1 MGLNPKN
8 PIRTVKKTTIDPFSE
23 AAIQAAA
30 NNTAIGQTT
39 RGTSFQD
46 EGDIATQ
53 SVETDQLQKVGGEG
67 AQSIEASYL
76 SSASDITS
84 QRQSNQTAIAQFEA
98 KQAAIKAAKIETIEK
113 NEITKGM
120 KEVIQ
125 TQQGLNEE
133 QANEKILKFA
143 NAQEEIDNLENKTLW
158 ERTKNFFGSFMPL
171 VPGAG
176 PNPGLIKMATENLF
190 TNGMTAKEEKK
201 YNDLQ
206 TYKRK
211 EIEPVLA
218 PVSERINKQREAAL
232 LKADEYR
239 QKKLNDDAQLEYKQ
253 DGTVGPKAS
262 VKGALGYQENTT
274 ENNYTPYGEEN
285 YWRVVA
291 SKYEDMQEK
300 ISDYRTG
307 NTDFF
312 AGLST
317 TSKDVFSL
325 GVKPL
330 WNDMRAKDVVDK
342 QERIYAAKKK
352 GQIPTESMSD
362 AENAVLEAY
371 GLENQVQQLKLHEN
385 NLGYNIGEGVGG
397 SVGFMAQM
405 VLTRGAGTLVKQGVT
420 SFLKQG
426 IKQEVKLGLRGLI
439 KENLKKGTLKSF
451 AQTGT
456 ELGIRSTAATA
467 SILAQAPL
475 SPFFYKAYAS
485 DQVGQVEIIKDKN
498 GQEKI
503 LVGQELY
510 DEKSEHYKE
519 QIGALDQLIER
530 EKDPAKKEDYES
542 KRVGLQAEWDSMIP
556 KSEAS
561 SLMHATG
568 EYFKEAF
575 SEAYA
580 GRGLGAVV
588 KQGGKGLRYVAS
600 KSPFLTKIA
609 DNIGVA
615 GEIVGKLNSPFRK
628 INNAV
633 NNLTLGRV
641 SASQIGQ
648 KAEGGLIQSIPEET
662 FEEIF
667 VQAVPSLGRTSAE
680 NKVQR
685 EELGKLS
692 FYRDVMAQT
701 AIMGLGFGFVGKVAT
716 ARAYRRDNK
725 NYKKLL
731 ESLSLTDDEQKAL
744 GYTTGNKLAS
754 PKDYRRLS
762 AKFREAGNNVV
773 ADQLEQRMFINMAQQ
788 AARLGKMDSYKE
800 SVANLQTRQDIP
812 NTFIMNAMAVANQVD
827 AINEAYQNHSEKENF
842 NEILD
847 ATVYQGLHEDNL
859 KKLEASTPQLQE
871 QAREA
876 IEDYKART
884 GKSFDYSI
892 ETLMTKEFQTEEE
905 QKQYKQVI
913 EDLLNEETGS
923 LAVQNLIG
931 NIEMKRAARVAIS
944 ESKQKLDESL
954 SPKRQERLDA
964 KRVLREEY
972 ELLEKD
978 LENGE
983 IVLPGVDLEFNYNNE
998 LQKGSLASVN
1008 VAEAIIKQIEDTYGD
1023 MVSKED
1029 LQELKI
1035 QKIEKAKALR
1045 ENAMSELLV
1054 AQAQKIQDSQ
1064 EVILDD
1070 STQPADPFDSSYNT
1084 ADDFAVIE
1092 DDTENPVNA
1101 ANEDPTLDAVFGMA
1115 QQGFQADPQFDS
1127 QVTAPVVPVVT
1138 KTADEQ
1144 RQEIEAEKQEELNGY
1159 SVQTRMI
1166 DAAFQANAGE
1176 FLSKSTA
1183 SKIEYIYPKEI
1194 THDGVVY
1201 KLGPLINDHFTVTN
1215 TQTGF
1220 ETKHTYAAIYNITN
1234 PKSTQYRDR
1243 QAELDKELAKVEA
1256 KYQEKLNQVVVPINN
1271 STPSVNDAGAIQID
1285 QDGFV
1290 FDGDPMIG
1298 KIYPPEFIAEMQ
1310 DLMEASTQLYE
1321 ESTGNRITFKEI
1333 FEHYK
1338 SKGIEETMKKNF
1350 GAMMSAWINL
1360 NAKHGDKMYPM
1371 ENFLETFNSIYTPKG
1386 IFDAFD
1392 IDPQPRQVPVNT
1404 GPVMPTTH
1412 PDVEV
1417 REENEK
1423 IAQTGL
1429 VSTVLIGQD
1438 ESNREVTAQV
1448 PEITIDGQRTS
1459 NVQPK
1464 IGYSSLEY
1472 TEQNVDGTYSK
1483 VSIPILN
1490 PIKSNGVDISPL
1502 LDPNGLQT
1510 GDTLSIE
1517 VAPETEWSSITVS
1530 NGRDA
1535 KGIKQLTTF
1544 DKWVAEREKAN
1555 PNFRN
1560 TVEFQ
1565 NKLPIYYTSQGKR
1578 VGSVNDTDWYDGY
1591 NVQDPTE
1598 TNINPQRPSGEW
1610 AEVIATGKQN
1620 TQALRNNILNGGL
1633 KQVTIKRSP
1642 SSVYQTVNDGQ
1653 LVTIAENNPTSILAV
1668 QVGEDITI
1676 GNREPFTDGII
1687 LNAEVF
1693 KERVVD
1699 KGKNKLRYEGN
1710 TWEIRREGKKEMPN
1724 GEWVNTYKAYHVSRR
1739 VTDEQLETVK
1749 WALGA
1754 NAVLSN
1760 SYLSG
1765 TTPWTSLTKTQAEDM
1780 KEQILNSTG
1789 LDISLPNELLMFV
1802 ESYLQLKNKPVR
1814 GATKENGKPYTTYMY
1829 YQDQFLKNNLGID
1842 SEGVE
1847 FVQHTKQELLKK
1859 RNYNTAVHIIDGQVQ
1874 PLNMSYSD
1882 YLKNTLKTDIL
1893 SFNIGTEDKPVYVTS
1908 IQPIINI
1915 NYTAVEIGTPVTEA
1929 QTVIDNTIA
1938 NAQEQVQSVDYED
1951 QYKFAATLGLDID
1964 SYVEFEDGE
1973 AMISNNLDPI
1983 QSLVTSIA
1991 GLTTP
1996 QEHDVRQYVTQAI
2009 AEYKQYVD
2017 EEGRVLRRGKRQI
2030 QAEAKGKVLERL
2042 AKAKEALEINLAII
2056 KSNGADT
2063 AEKRAFEKAYTDAL
2077 TNINSIESDFNILF
2091 DRALEDF
2098 EKSSK
2103 TEIEEDEVEDA
2114 LNEKNYNKDSVEENS
2129 KLSVGT
2135 VLKNFLH
2142 GVVKRDNKS
2151 VPQTGYL
2158 GLDKYYTF
2166 NEIFNELTK
2175 LLSLGSDLPSS
2186 YEALTT
2192 KLKMAAEE
2200 GVPFAQDVLLKLE
2213 GADNQIKN
2221 QFLYTF
2227 VKHSMSSYFT
2237 MYQEVGNVTEMKSF
2251 ETNANEATRVIE
2263 NKWKNNNRTSDL
2275 YNRNL
2280 TINTKTAQDLLD
2292 TYNSWISEGNSTAE
2306 DHKKWLS
2313 KLGVSFTD
2321 AAWDKIVAEGIKD
2334 KGYTYDNLLYDDSKG
2349 IFLPIVKFLN
2359 AAIATPQNYS
2369 YSEDKSIFKDLSA
2382 MFKSVAKIEATYNTN
2397 LISLT
2402 YRDGDKNIF
2411 TQTPETFMSDKVN
2424 DLLTSLVQEDNT
2436 LIDDLRSL
2444 SFSESS
2450 IILEFLQEVNSFKDI
2465 FKMSHA
2471 AIVTLKE
2478 KGEESSDKSSIT
2490 DLGEIDYDLN
2500 VNGQF
2505 GDRKIK
2511 QLATTEKINGIAVR
2525 VMRMLCPTMSD
2536 KSKAYYL
2543 ETIGLDL
2550 LQGNELMA
2558 TGKEDVAMSDR
2569 LKETLVD
2576 KLIMPEVNRILNF
2589 YAKVKQTNIKDYDK
2603 GATVFHLIPA
2613 LNTLKNKDGVSLLV
2627 EMATLPNLT
2636 SEIIKQNYG
2645 ELFKDIV
2652 TSVVDSEAMKKKEL
2666 WKEHFVEGVGSK
2678 MFGANYFTE
2687 VKKSPVTDYNK
2698 GIYDVVINGLLH
2710 NSEMFKVFAG
2720 DMALYSQAKLF
2731 SIETDSSKSNTS
2743 EDKIPE
2749 YKDIEDFTTED
2760 WVNINKATGVNLGKR
2775 LAALAA
2781 PGNKIAGSADP
2792 TFKNYNQIL
2801 LQDSVD
2807 IAPNAGYLITLEY
2820 GKQALTP
2827 AVKTM
2832 LSNYS
2837 TYADTVHQYQVGNTV
2852 DVAKVSEAQVAM
2864 KDIRSKLQKMFPAVD
2879 SYFDIESTDA
2889 QEYTTVGEHINV
2901 LNRQG
2906 RLTDKKMKAIQEK
2919 LDAGKDLTREEL
2931 KVIMQPIKPVH
2942 TGSYVN
2948 KDMDVNRYVYVKSSS
2963 YPLLPQF
2970 TKGTKLNGLRLKMEE
2985 LEKSTGRFTRASFQ
2999 TANKVGSVNTKLAIN
3014 PFDMYSLATIKE
3026 SNTDAVLVLD
3036 RNNFRIQQDVPIK
3049 SEKTKADKISM
3060 GTQFFKLLFGDGVTD
3075 LDGFNIDG
3083 KNFTGRELHQY
3094 YMDAFSDIAKQK
3106 RTELF
3111 QELGLTPNG
3120 EIEDKK
3126 EFIYSL
3132 QKLLVKEAKSRGYSL
3147 KSIAGLSIDELAM
3160 ANGYFYEFKTP
3171 LWLSSD
3177 KNRYESLLNSI
3188 VTNRLMQFKIP
3199 GNAYVAGS
3207 ESGIQ
3212 FKEGIDSI
3220 KDLDERTQSR
3230 VIYLNNFNG
3239 KELGGTEVIEEDGS
3253 TTFKKAQV
3261 FVRSYFKNPATGELI
3276 DLFEGFNSE
3285 TGDVSKAKYL
3295 IRRENGTLGLKEDM
3309 IDPNLMNM
3317 FSFRTPTSSHVSGS
3331 SVEIAGILPPE
3342 MGELMIVPKN
3352 FTKQKGLDFDVDK
3365 ENTYQL
3371 NHYIDSEGN
3380 IKEVDEAYKTR
3391 MEDSVKELKFY
3402 KGQDYQSI
3410 QEVEDALLEL
3420 ESRMAVATS
3429 IPYRNELQ
3437 SEIEGLWASLKDSKT
3452 SIKDINHA
3460 MKGIQRELN
3469 TKIASQLSENK
3480 FIKAHLAVFNNPD
3493 NQVQRKVNKV
3503 LSMSFA
3509 QDQAT
3514 MFEKAVEEGNK
3525 AKEMAKYV
3533 DLGMTPIQAEKEYY
3547 NNQSYNTVLSYS
3559 YQKMKMDL
3567 GAIGKTAIG
3576 VYANYTTM
3584 NGLIQQQTENISLN
3598 ESITIG
3604 GVTSNGKLGVLQS
3617 LKPSNISQS
3626 VWDKMKL
3633 SRTTAEIFAE
3643 KENTATDNEKEQILA
3658 RVGVN
3663 DQTINVDALLTLLG
3677 FDIDLVKVPGVKELQ
3692 KMSLSYLLL
3701 SQPSIKEYNKK
3712 VKDSQG
3718 LLGTFLDR
3726 SKLKKETVERL
3737 SDGVITFGRNPNKA
3751 AFAPGNTQT
3760 FRYAKTGEVYKAGAL
3775 LKGQALYD
3783 GIAKGGNGMV
3793 QADALITYFKLDT
3806 QAREVSKIQKVLNT
3820 NDLGKSMVE
3829 SRVAYEALADIPSTS
3844 IQNATSLLGKFETNP
3859 SIITED
3865 MYKIGAYYVTPTTPQ
3880 GHVAIHGLH
3889 VGNTLFK
3896 SFFPYDDAGIKAVVN
3911 QIFTAQGMDI
3921 DNITDSVYVKEFHKI
3936 MEEIIKYI
3944 NSNPANNTYAGETR
3958 AKRLET
3964 FVDSDT
3970 NTSLST
3976 YLRDLGASTTN
3987 KTGVNNVLKNALYT
4001 RFSYTTG
4008 VEGELSLIK
4017 YNNSATD
4024 NLDEE
4029 ILYNAIPELI
4039 LANYPLPPRN
4049 GKPYSTKQLAEDLV
4063 AYSFLEGGVQEAT
4076 QFSKFIPVQ
4085 LMEVMGQMEMNN
4097 GKEMFVPI
4105 NKKLQKFN
4113 NRNETYGFFN
4123 NILGL
4128 QENDIASFTR
4138 QYFQNNS
4145 KKAKRAWSKN
4155 VKFTDDGFL
4164 LYETNQ
4170 GKSPKFITNTTTEEA
4185 KKVTK
4190 LYENIGGNVYREIDI
4205 VGQSGIKEYYYKQ
4218 NQVTS
4223 LFNEENT
4230 VETVP
4235 TVLAKTTIMEALTI
4249 DPLTTP
4255 EVLLEQIQSMNFSE
4269 DKKYLAETAKW
4280 LIPLLKSGLVTIRLS
4295 DTLPPGIAGHTS
4307 RPNSKGQIVISLST
4321 TDMENL
4327 SKDKGAELIIH
4338 EVLHSVAVS
4347 HLTEYFD
4354 NTGKALKSETFIP
4367 PHVQALFDAYSVARE
4382 SYADE
4387 VQELEDKIAHNA
4399 VKGNPQLP
4407 YTERELNVIYGLT
4420 NVFEFVSVAMTS
4432 EDFQKEFKD
4441 VPFNSSKSVFSKIQ
4455 DFILG
4460 MLDTVFPNLKQDS
4473 VARQSILASMNFI
4486 QEERTKVKAKTEVQP
4501 TMPSASV
4508 GMVYG
4513 RSIEVPLNER
4523 VSQKYPAT
4531 IMGPQN
4537 NYNDGKM
4544 DTETLLKL
4552 TVGDDFSTSFSLED
4566 YYDKKIEDYDK
4577 VKLEKEFGKEL
4588 TDFFLTI
4595 SSEDLNENIT
4605 LYDLSII
4612 QKAGTKGLIIL
4623 DAYDTAIALQEVPAG
4638 TTIQQFAK
4646 NLLGEN
4652 VEYIDKNQTKL
4663 FSNETLVENLRQ
4675 EEQQELRQ
4683 EFPKAVETNGK
4694 IEKSSLSTKKDKAKF
4709 DEIYNRYDKLITPLL
4724 QQIEEG
4730 ENMISNNLLTFDTS
4744 IQELGVTQEEW
4755 NDLSIE
4761 EKDRIKKCS

>member
-8 PIRTVKKTTIDPFSE
+8 PTRTGKKTTIDPFSE

-30 NNTAIGQTT
+30 DRTAIGQSTK
-39 RGTSFQD
+39 GTSLEF

-53 SVETDQLQKVGGEG
+53 SIETDQLQKVGGEG

-76 SSASDITS
+76 SSAYDITS
-84 QRQSNQTAIAQFEA
+84 KRQSDQTAIAKFEA
-98 KQAAIKAAKIETIEK
+98 KQAAIKAAKLEAIEK

-125 TQQGLNEE
+125 TKQGLNEE
-133 QANEKILKFA
+133 QANEKVLKFA
-143 NAQEEIDNLENKTLW
+143 NAQEELDKLESKTLW
-158 ERTKNFFGSFMPL
+158 ERTKNFFGSFVPI
-171 VPGAG
+171 VPGVG
-176 PNPGLIKMATENLF
+176 INPMLVKMGAENLF
-190 TNGMTAKEEKK
+190 TNGMTAKEEKR
-201 YNDLQ
+201 YNELQ
-206 TYKRK
+206 AYKKK

-218 PVSERINKQREAAL
+218 PVSDRINKQREAAL
-232 LKADEYR
+232 LKADELR
-239 QKKLNDDAQLEYKQ
+239 KKKLEEDAQPMLGL
-253 DGTVGPKAS
+253 DGRVGPRAGRKN
-262 VKGALGYQENTT
+262 ALGYIENTT
-274 ENNYTPYGEEN
+274 EDNYTPYAEEN

-317 TSKDVFSL
+317 TSKDVFSFGL
-325 GVKPL
+325 KPL
-330 WNDMRAKDVVDK
+330 WNDMRAKEIVDK
-342 QERIYAAKKK
+342 KERIYAAQKK
-352 GQIPTESMSD
+352 GQVPTESLSD

-371 GLENQVQQLKLHEN
+371 GLEAQVQQLKLHEN
-385 NLGYNIGEGVGG
+385 NFGYNLGEGVGG

-405 VLTRGAGTLVKQGVT
+405 LLTRGAGSVAKQGVS
-420 SFLKQG
+420 SFIRQG
-426 IKQEVKLGLRGLI
+426 IKQDIKLGLRSAI
-439 KENLKKGTLKSF
+439 KESIKKGTLKSF

-456 ELGIRSTAATA
+456 EIGIRGTAATA
-467 SILAQAPL
+467 GILAQAPL

-485 DQVGQVEIIKDKN
+485 DQVGQVEIVKDKN

-510 DEKSEHYKE
+510 DEKSEYYKE

-530 EKDPAKKEDYES
+530 EKDPAKKEEFES
-542 KRVGLQAEWDSMIP
+542 KKLGLQAEWDSMIP

-568 EYFKEAF
+568 EYFKESF

-580 GRGLGAVV
+580 GRGLGATM
-588 KQGGKGLRYVAS
+588 KQTGKGLRYVAS

-615 GEIVGKLNSPFRK
+615 GEVLSKVNSPFRK
-628 INNAV
+628 LNNAV

-648 KAEGGLIQSIPEET
+648 RVEGGLIQSIPEET

-680 NKVQR
+680 NQVQR
-685 EELGKLS
+685 EELGKMS

-701 AIMGLGFGFVGKVAT
+701 AIMGLGFGFVGKVAS
-716 ARAYRRDNK
+716 ARAYRRDNTD
-725 NYKKLL
+725 YKKLL
-731 ESLSLTDDEQKAL
+731 NSLSLTDDEQKAL
-744 GYTTGNKLAS
+744 GYTTGNRLAS

-762 AKFREAGNNVV
+762 AKFREAGNNAV
-773 ADQLEQRMFINMAQQ
+773 ADQLEQRMFINMAYQ

-800 SVANLQTRQDIP
+800 AVAKLQTRQDIP
-812 NTFIMNAMAVANQVD
+812 STFIMNAVAVTNQVE

-842 NEILD
+842 NEILE

-859 KKLEASTPQLQE
+859 KKLEAATPQLQE
-871 QAREA
+871 QARLA

-884 GKSFDYSI
+884 GKTFDYSI
-892 ETLMTKEFQTEEE
+892 DTLMTKEFQTEEE
-905 QKQYKQVI
+905 QEQYKQVLG
-913 EDLLNEETGS
+913 ELLNEETGS
-923 LAVQNLIG
+923 LAVQNLVG

-944 ESKQKLDESL
+944 ESKQKLDEAL

-978 LENGE
+978 LESGE

-998 LQKGSLASVN
+998 LQKGSLDSVN
-1008 VAEAIIKQIEDTYGD
+1008 VAEAIIKHIEDTYGD

-1029 LQELKI
+1029 LQELKT
-1035 QKIEKAKALR
+1035 QKIERAKSLR
-1045 ENAMSELLV
+1045 QNAMSELLV

-1064 EVILDD
+1064 EVVLDD
-1070 STQPADPFDSSYNT
+1070 SAQPADPFNSTYDVATDPDKY
-1084 ADDFAVIE
+1084 E

-1115 QQGFQADPQFDS
+1115 AQGFQADPPATD
-1127 QVTAPVVPVVT
+1127 
-1138 KTADEQ
+1138 
-1144 RQEIEAEKQEELNGY
+1144 
-1159 SVQTRMI
+1159 VQ
-1166 DAAFQANAGE
+1166 
-1176 FLSKSTA
+1176 
-1183 SKIEYIYPKEI
+1183 
-1194 THDGVVY
+1194 
-1201 KLGPLINDHFTVTN
+1201 
-1215 TQTGF
+1215 
-1220 ETKHTYAAIYNITN
+1220 
-1234 PKSTQYRDR
+1234 
-1243 QAELDKELAKVEA
+1243 
-1256 KYQEKLNQVVVPINN
+1256 
-1271 STPSVNDAGAIQID
+1271 TPSVNAAGAIQMD

-1290 FDGDPMIG
+1290 FDGEPMIG
-1298 KIYPPEFIAEMQ
+1298 KSYPPEFIEEMET
-1310 DLMEASTQLYE
+1310 LMETSTQLYE
-1321 ESTGNRITFKEI
+1321 ESTGNRITFREI
-1333 FEHYK
+1333 FEYYK
-1338 SKGIEETMKKNF
+1338 SKGTQEAMKKNF
-1350 GAMMSAWINL
+1350 GAMSSAWINL
-1360 NAKHGDKMYPM
+1360 NAKYGDKMYPM

-1386 IFDAFD
+1386 IFDVFD
-1392 IDPQPRQVPVNT
+1392 IDPQPKQVPVNN

-1423 IAQTGL
+1423 IAQKGL
-1429 VSTVLIGQD
+1429 VSTILVGQD
-1438 ESNREVTAQV
+1438 ESNREVTVQV
-1448 PEITIDGQRTS
+1448 PEITVDGQRTS

-1472 TEQNVDGTYSK
+1472 SEVNEDGVYRK

-1490 PIKSNGVDISPL
+1490 PLKSNGVDISPL
-1502 LDPNGLQT
+1502 LDPDGLQT
-1510 GDTLSIE
+1510 GDILSVE
-1517 VAPETEWSSITVS
+1517 VAPETEWSKITVS

-1535 KGIKQLTTF
+1535 QGIKQLTTF
-1544 DKWVAEREKAN
+1544 DKWVKERQDKD

-1560 TVEFQ
+1560 TAEFQ
-1565 NKLPIYYTSQGKR
+1565 NKLPIYYTYQGKR

-1591 NVQDPTE
+1591 NVEDPTG
-1598 TNINPQRPSGEW
+1598 TNINPHRPSGEW
-1610 AEVIATGKQN
+1610 AEVIAAGKQS
-1620 TQALRNNILNGGL
+1620 TQALRSNILNGGL

-1642 SSVYQTVNDGQ
+1642 SSVYQSVNEGK
-1653 LVTIAENNPTSILAV
+1653 LVTIADNNPTSILAV
-1668 QVGEDITI
+1668 QVGEEITV
-1676 GNREPFTDGII
+1676 GNREPFKDGII

-1693 KERVVD
+1693 KERTVD

-1710 TWEIRREGKKEMPN
+1710 TWEIRREGKKQMPN

-1739 VTDEQLETVK
+1739 VTEEQLETVK

-1765 TTPWTSLTKTQAEDM
+1765 STTWTSLTKTQAEDI

-1802 ESYLQLKNKPVR
+1802 ESYLQLKDKPQR

-1847 FVQHTKQELLKK
+1847 FVQHTKQELLGK
-1859 RNYNTAVHIIDGQVQ
+1859 RNYNTAVHIINGQVQ

-1882 YLKNTLKTDIL
+1882 YLKSTLKTDVL

-1908 IQPIINI
+1908 IQPIINVT
-1915 NYTAVEIGTPVTEA
+1915 YTAVEVETPVTEA
-1929 QTVIDNTIA
+1929 ETVIDNAIA
-1938 NAQEQVQSVDYED
+1938 TSEEQVQNVDYAE

-1964 SYVEFEDGE
+1964 SYIEFEDGE
-1973 AMISNNLDPI
+1973 AMISNNLTPI

-1996 QEHDVRQYVTQAI
+1996 QEHDVRQYLTQAI

-2017 EEGRVLRRGKRQI
+2017 EEGRVLKRGKKQI
-2030 QAEAKGKVLERL
+2030 QAEAKNKVLEKL
-2042 AKAKEALEINLAII
+2042 AKAKEALEKNLAII
-2056 KSNGADT
+2056 KSTGADT
-2063 AEKRAFEKAYTDAL
+2063 TEKRAFEKAYTDAL
-2077 TNINSIESDFNILF
+2077 TNINSIESQFNTVF

-2103 TEIEEDEVEDA
+2103 TEIEEEEVEDA

-2142 GVVKRDNKS
+2142 GVVKRDNKG

-2175 LLSLGSDLPSS
+2175 LLSIGSDLPSS
-2186 YEALTT
+2186 YEALTN
-2192 KLKMAAEE
+2192 KLKMASEE
-2200 GVPFAQDVLLKLE
+2200 GVPFAKDVLLKLE

-2237 MYQEVGNVTEMKSF
+2237 MYQEANNVTEMKSF
-2251 ETNANEATRVIE
+2251 EANANEATRVIE
-2263 NKWKNNNRTSDL
+2263 NKWKNNNRTSEL

-2280 TINTKTAQDLLD
+2280 SLNTAVAKDLID
-2292 TYNSWISEGNSTAE
+2292 TYNSWIANKNSTSE
-2306 DHKKWLS
+2306 DHKAWLS
-2313 KLGVSFTD
+2313 KLGINFTD
-2321 AAWDKIVAEGIKD
+2321 AAWEKIVAEGIKD
-2334 KGYTYDNLLYDDSKG
+2334 KGYSYDNLLYDDSKG

-2359 AAIATPQNYS
+2359 TAIATPQNHS

-2382 MFKSVAKIEATYNTN
+2382 MFKSLAKIEATYNTN

-2450 IILEFLQEVNSFKDI
+2450 IILEFLQEVKSFKDI

-2478 KGEESSDKSSIT
+2478 KGEESSDRSSIT

-2550 LQGNELMA
+2550 LQGNELIA
-2558 TGKEDVAMSDR
+2558 SGKEDVLMSDR

-2589 YAKVKQTNIKDYDK
+2589 YNKVKQTNIKDYDK
-2603 GATVFHLIPA
+2603 GATIFHLIPA
-2613 LNTLKNKDGVSLLV
+2613 LNTLKNKDEVSLLT

-2636 SEIIKQNYG
+2636 PEIIKQNYG
-2645 ELFKDIV
+2645 ELFKDVV
-2652 TSVVDSEAMKKKEL
+2652 TRVVDSEAIKKKEL

-2687 VKKSPVTDYNK
+2687 VKKSPVTDYHK
-2698 GIYDVVINGLLH
+2698 GIYDVVINGMLH

-2731 SIETDSSKSNTS
+2731 NIETESSKANTS
-2743 EDKIPE
+2743 EDKTPE

-2760 WVNINKATGVNLGKR
+2760 WVSINKAIGVNLGKR

-2792 TFKNYNQIL
+2792 TFRNYNQIL

-2807 IAPNAGYLITLEY
+2807 IAPNANYLITLEY
-2820 GKQALTP
+2820 GKDALTP

-2832 LSNYS
+2832 LSDYS
-2837 TYADTVHQYQVGNTV
+2837 SHAEVVHQYQIGNTM
-2852 DVAKVSEAQVAM
+2852 DIAKVSESQSAM
-2864 KDIRSKLQKMFPAVD
+2864 KEIRSNLQKMFPAID

-2889 QEYTTVGEHINV
+2889 QEYTTVGEHINI

-2919 LDAGKDLTREEL
+2919 LNAGKDLTREEL

-3060 GTQFFKLLFGDGVTD
+3060 GTQFFKLLFGDGITD

-3083 KNFTGRELHQY
+3083 QNFTGRELHQY
-3094 YMDAFSDIAKQK
+3094 YTDAFADLAKQK

-3111 QELGLTPNG
+3111 QELGLAPNG

-3188 VTNRLMQFKIP
+3188 ITNRLMQYKIP

-3220 KDLDERTQSR
+3220 KDLDERMQSR

-3295 IRRENGTLGLKEDM
+3295 IRRENGTLGLKEGM
-3309 IDPNLMNM
+3309 IDENLFNM

-3331 SVEIAGILPPE
+3331 SIEIAGILPPE

-3371 NHYIDSEGN
+3371 NHYIDAEGN
-3380 IKEVDEAYKTR
+3380 IKEIDEAYRTR
-3391 MEDSVKELKFY
+3391 VEDMVKELKFY

-3410 QEVEDALLEL
+3410 QEAEEALAEL
-3420 ESRMAVATS
+3420 EGKLAVATS
-3429 IPYRNELQ
+3429 VPYRNELQ
-3437 SEIEGLWASLKDSKT
+3437 SEIEGLWIALKDSKA
-3452 SIKDINHA
+3452 SIKDINHT

-3480 FIKAHLAVFNNPD
+3480 FIKSHLAVFNNPD
-3493 NQVQRKVNKV
+3493 AQVQRKINKV

-3525 AKEMAKYV
+3525 AKEIARYV

-3567 GAIGKTAIG
+3567 GSIGKTAIG

-3598 ESITIG
+3598 DSITIG

-3617 LKPSNISQS
+3617 LKPSHISQS

-3633 SRTTAEIFAE
+3633 GRTTAEIFAE
-3643 KENTATDNEKEQILA
+3643 KENTATDNEKEQILG

-3712 VKDSQG
+3712 IKDSQG
-3718 LLGTFLDR
+3718 VLGTFLDR
-3726 SKLKKETVERL
+3726 NKLKKQTIEKL
-3737 SDGVITFGRNPNKA
+3737 SDGAITFGRNPNKS
-3751 AFAPGNTQT
+3751 AFAPGNIQT
-3760 FRYAKTGEVYKAGAL
+3760 FRYATTGEVYKAGSL

-3783 GIAKGGNGMV
+3783 SIAKGGNGMV
-3793 QADALITYFKLDT
+3793 QAEALITYFKLDA
-3806 QAREVSKIQKVLNT
+3806 QAREVSKIQKILNT

-3829 SRVAYEALADIPSTS
+3829 SRVTYEALAELPSTTV
-3844 IQNATSLLGKFETNP
+3844 QNATSLLGKFEKNP
-3859 SIITED
+3859 SVITED

-3911 QIFTAQGMDI
+3911 QILTAQGI
-3921 DNITDSVYVKEFHKI
+3921 DVNTVSDSVYVKEFHKI

-3944 NSNPANNTYAGETR
+3944 NSNPANNTYVGETR

-3976 YLRDLGASTTN
+3976 YLRDLGAATTHR
-3987 KTGVNNVLKNALYT
+3987 TGVNSVLKNALYT

-4029 ILYNAIPELI
+4029 ILYNAIPELV

-4123 NILGL
+4123 GILGI
-4128 QENDIASFTR
+4128 QEHDIASFTR

-4145 KKAKRAWSKN
+4145 KKAKKAWGN
-4155 VKFTDDGFL
+4155 VGFTEDGFL
-4164 LYETNQ
+4164 LYETKQ
-4170 GKSPKFITNTTTEEA
+4170 GKSPKFVTNTTMEEG

-4190 LYENIGGNVYREIDI
+4190 LYENIGLNVYREIDI

-4218 NQVTS
+4218 DQVTS

-4230 VETVP
+4230 IETVP
-4235 TVLAKTTIMEALTI
+4235 TVLTKTSIMEAMTI
-4249 DPLTTP
+4249 EPLTTP
-4255 EVLLEQIQSMNFSE
+4255 EALLEQIQTMNFSD

-4280 LIPLLKSGLVTIRLS
+4280 LIPLLKSGLVTVRLS
-4295 DTLPPGIAGHTS
+4295 DTLPPGISGHTS

-4321 TDMENL
+4321 TEMENL

-4354 NTGKALKSETFIP
+4354 NTGTALKSETFIP
-4367 PHVQALFDAYSVARE
+4367 PHVQALFDAYTVARE
-4382 SYADE
+4382 NYADE
-4387 VQELEDKIAHNA
+4387 VGELEDKIAHNA

-4420 NVFEFVSVAMTS
+4420 NIFEFVSVAMTS

-4441 VPFNSSKSVFSKIQ
+4441 VPFSSNKTIFSKIQ
-4455 DFILG
+4455 DFILS
-4460 MLDTVFPNLKQDS
+4460 MLDTVFPELKQDS

-4513 RSIEVPLNER
+4513 KSIEIPLNER
-4523 VSQKYPAT
+4523 ISQKLPST
-4531 IMGPQN
+4531 IELDEDISVDTKTLIELSKLKESSMNGPFFNWNKYDDQSEEELTLEDVEKAFEKEYGPVAFEYAQN
-4537 NYNDGKM
+4537 RWGEDVSVAELEFLRDNSTTGEKIVEAWYNY
-4544 DTETLLKL
+4544 
-4552 TVGDDFSTSFSLED
+4552 STS
-4566 YYDKKIEDYDK
+4566 
-4577 VKLEKEFGKEL
+4577 V
-4588 TDFFLTI
+4588 
-4595 SSEDLNENIT
+4595 ENDDM
-4605 LYDLSII
+4605 LPYFADR
-4612 QKAGTKGLIIL
+4612 LIK
-4623 DAYDTAIALQEVPAG
+4623 EVP
-4638 TTIQQFAK
+4638 
-4646 NLLGEN
+4646 E
-4652 VEYIDKNQTKL
+4652 EYIDKNQTKL
-4663 FSNETLVENLRQ
+4663 FE
-4675 EEQQELRQ
+4675 
-4683 EFPKAVETNGK
+4683 
-4694 IEKSSLSTKKDKAKF
+4694 D
-4709 DEIYNRYDKLITPLL
+4709 
-4724 QQIEEG
+4724 EG
-4730 ENMISNNLLTFDTS
+4730 EAMISNNLLTFDTS
-4744 IQELGVTQEEW
+4744 IQELGITQEEW

-4761 EKDRIKKCS
+4761 EKDRILKCS

>member
-8 PIRTVKKTTIDPFSE
+8 PTRTVKKNTIDPFSE

-30 NNTAIGQTT
+30 DRTAIGQSTK
-39 RGTSFQD
+39 GTSLEF

-53 SVETDQLQKVGGEG
+53 SIETDQLQKVGGEG

-76 SSASDITS
+76 SSANAITS
-84 QRQSNQTAIAQFEA
+84 NRQSNQTAIANFEA
-98 KQAAIKAAKIETIEK
+98 KQAAIKAAKLEAIEK

-125 TQQGLNEE
+125 TKKGLNEQ
-133 QANEKILKFA
+133 QANEEVLKFA
-143 NAQEEIDNLENKTLW
+143 NAQEELDKLESKTLW
-158 ERTKNFFGSFMPL
+158 ERTKTFLGSFAPMA
-171 VPGAG
+171 PGIG

-201 YNDLQ
+201 YNELQ

-218 PVSERINKQREAAL
+218 PVSDRINKQREAAL
-232 LKADEYR
+232 LKANELR
-239 QKKLNDDAQLEYKQ
+239 AKKLEEDAQPMLGP
-253 DGTVGPKAS
+253 DGRVGPKAG
-262 VKGALGYQENTT
+262 VKGALGYIENTT
-274 ENNYTPYGEEN
+274 ESNYMPYAEEN

-312 AGLST
+312 AGIST
-317 TSKDVFSL
+317 TSKDVFSGGL
-325 GVKPL
+325 KPL
-330 WNDMRAKDVVDK
+330 WNDMRAKEIVDK
-342 QERIYAAKKK
+342 KERIYAAEKK
-352 GQIPTESMSD
+352 GQVPTESLSD

-385 NLGYNIGEGVGG
+385 NFGYNMGEGVGG

-405 VLTRGAGTLVKQGVT
+405 LLTRGAGSVAKQGVS
-420 SFLKQG
+420 SFIRQGVKQD
-426 IKQEVKLGLRGLI
+426 VKLGLRSLL
-439 KENLKKGTLKSF
+439 KENLKKGTLKSL

-456 ELGIRSTAATA
+456 EIGIRSTAASA
-467 SILAQAPL
+467 GILAQAPI

-485 DQVGQVEIIKDKN
+485 DQVGQVEIVKDKN
-498 GQEKI
+498 GVEKI

-530 EKDPAKKEDYES
+530 EKDPTKKEEFES
-542 KRVGLQAEWDSMIP
+542 KKVGLQAEWDSMIP

-600 KSPFLTKIA
+600 KSPFLTKVA

-615 GEIVGKLNSPFRK
+615 GEVLSKVNSPFRK

-701 AIMGLGFGFVGKVAT
+701 AIMGLGFGFVGKVAS
-716 ARAYRRDNK
+716 AKAYNRDNK

-744 GYTTGNKLAS
+744 GYTTGNILAS

-762 AKFREAGNNVV
+762 AKFREAGNDAV

-800 SVANLQTRQDIP
+800 SIANLQTRKDIP
-812 NTFIMNAMAVANQVD
+812 ASFIMNAVAVSNQVD
-827 AINEAYQNHSEKENF
+827 AINKTYQNHSEKENF
-842 NEILD
+842 NEILE

-859 KKLEASTPQLQE
+859 KKLETATPQLQE
-871 QAREA
+871 QARAA
-876 IEDYKART
+876 IEDYKTRT

-892 ETLMTKEFQTEEE
+892 ETLLTKEFQTEEE
-905 QKQYKQVI
+905 QAQYKEI
-913 EDLLNEETGS
+913 IGELLNEETGS
-923 LAVQNLIG
+923 LAVQNLVG

-978 LENGE
+978 LQNGE

-1008 VAEAIIKQIEDTYGD
+1008 VAEAIMKHIEDTYGD

-1035 QKIEKAKALR
+1035 QKIERAKALR
-1045 ENAMSELLV
+1045 QNAMSELLV

-1064 EVILDD
+1064 EITPVDT
-1070 STQPADPFDSSYNT
+1070 TQPADPFASSEVVVDPDKY
-1084 ADDFAVIE
+1084 E
-1092 DDTENPVNA
+1092 DDTENPVTA

-1115 QQGFQADPQFDS
+1115 QQGFQADPPE
-1127 QVTAPVVPVVT
+1127 VT
-1138 KTADEQ
+1138 
-1144 RQEIEAEKQEELNGY
+1144 
-1159 SVQTRMI
+1159 
-1166 DAAFQANAGE
+1166 
-1176 FLSKSTA
+1176 
-1183 SKIEYIYPKEI
+1183 
-1194 THDGVVY
+1194 
-1201 KLGPLINDHFTVTN
+1201 
-1215 TQTGF
+1215 TQ
-1220 ETKHTYAAIYNITN
+1220 
-1234 PKSTQYRDR
+1234 
-1243 QAELDKELAKVEA
+1243 
-1256 KYQEKLNQVVVPINN
+1256 
-1271 STPSVNDAGAIQID
+1271 TPSVNAAGAIQMD

-1290 FDGDPMIG
+1290 FDGDPMLG
-1298 KIYPPEFIAEMQ
+1298 KSYPPEFIAEMEA
-1310 DLMEASTQLYE
+1310 LMESSTQLYE

-1338 SKGIEETMKKNF
+1338 SKGIQETMKKNF
-1350 GAMMSAWINL
+1350 GAMSSAWINL

-1386 IFDAFD
+1386 VFDVFD

-1423 IAQTGL
+1423 VAQAGL
-1429 VSTVLIGQD
+1429 ISTTLIGQD
-1438 ESNREVTAQV
+1438 ESNREVTVQAA
-1448 PEITIDGQRTS
+1448 EITVDGQRTS

-1490 PIKSNGVDISPL
+1490 PSKSNGVDITPL
-1502 LDPNGLQT
+1502 LDPDGLQT
-1510 GDTLSIE
+1510 GDTLSME
-1517 VAPETEWSSITVS
+1517 VAAEKEWPSITVS

-1544 DKWVAEREKAN
+1544 DKWVKERQDKD

-1560 TVEFQ
+1560 TAEFQ
-1565 NKLPIYYTSQGKR
+1565 NKLPIYYVSKGRR

-1591 NVQDPTE
+1591 NVEDPTG
-1598 TNINPQRPSGEW
+1598 TNINPHRPGGEW
-1610 AEVIATGKQN
+1610 AAIIAAGKQS
-1620 TQALRNNILNGGL
+1620 TQALRSNILNGGL

-1642 SSVYQTVNDGQ
+1642 SSVYQTVNDGK
-1653 LVTIAENNPTSILAV
+1653 LVTIADNNPTSILAV
-1668 QVGEDITI
+1668 QVGESITV

-1693 KERVVD
+1693 KERTVE

-1710 TWEIRREGKKEMPN
+1710 TWEIRREGRKEMPN

-1739 VTDEQLETVK
+1739 VTEEQLETVK

-1765 TTPWTSLTKTQAEDM
+1765 STSWTSMTKGQAEDM

-1802 ESYLQLKNKPVR
+1802 ESYLQLKDKPVR

-1847 FVQHTKQELLKK
+1847 FVQHTKQELLNK

-1882 YLKNTLKTDIL
+1882 YLKSTLKTDVL
-1893 SFNIGTEDKPVYVTS
+1893 SFNIGTEEKPIYVTS
-1908 IQPIINI
+1908 IQPIINVS
-1915 NYTAVEIGTPVTEA
+1915 YTAVEVATPVTEA
-1929 QTVIDNTIA
+1929 QTIIDNAIES
-1938 NAQEQVQSVDYED
+1938 AQEQVQNVDYED

-1964 SYVEFEDGE
+1964 SYIEFEEGE
-1973 AMISNNLDPI
+1973 AMISNNLQPI

-2017 EEGRVLRRGKRQI
+2017 EEGRVLKRGKRQI
-2030 QAEAKGKVLERL
+2030 QLEAKGKVLEKL
-2042 AKAKEALEINLAII
+2042 AKAKEALEANLAII
-2056 KSNGADT
+2056 KSTGADT
-2063 AEKRAFEKAYTDAL
+2063 AERRAFEKAYTDAL
-2077 TNINSIESDFNILF
+2077 TNIKSIETEFNTVF

-2103 TEIEEDEVEDA
+2103 TEIEEEEVEDA
-2114 LNEKNYNKDSVEENS
+2114 LNEKNFNKDSVEENS

-2135 VLKNFLH
+2135 ILKNFLH
-2142 GVVKRDNKS
+2142 GVVKRDSKG

-2158 GLDKYYTF
+2158 SLDKYYTF

-2175 LLSLGSDLPSS
+2175 ILSIGSDLPSS
-2186 YEALTT
+2186 YEALTN
-2192 KLKMAAEE
+2192 KLRMAAEE
-2200 GVPFAQDVLLKLE
+2200 GVPFATDVLLKLE
-2213 GADNQIKN
+2213 GADNQIRN

-2237 MYQEVGNVTEMKSF
+2237 MYQESGNVTEMKSF
-2251 ETNANEATRVIE
+2251 EANANEATRVIE
-2263 NKWKNNNRTSDL
+2263 NKWKNNNRTSEL

-2280 TINTKTAQDLLD
+2280 SLNKAVAEDLIA
-2292 TYNSWISEGNSTAE
+2292 TYNNWIASGTSTPE
-2306 DHKKWLS
+2306 DHKAWLS
-2313 KLGVSFTD
+2313 KLGINFTD
-2321 AAWDKIVAEGIKD
+2321 AAWEKIVAEGIKD

-2359 AAIATPQNYS
+2359 TAIATPQNYS
-2369 YSEDKSIFKDLSA
+2369 YSEDKSVFKDLSA

-2424 DLLTSLVQEDNT
+2424 DLLTSLAQEDNT
-2436 LIDDLRSL
+2436 LVDDLRSL

-2450 IILEFLQEVNSFKDI
+2450 IILEFLQEVKSFKDI

-2478 KGEESSDKSSIT
+2478 KGEESADRSSIT

-2511 QLATTEKINGIAVR
+2511 QLTTTEKINGIAVR

-2550 LQGNELMA
+2550 LQGNELVA
-2558 TGKEDVAMSDR
+2558 SGKEDVVMSDR

-2576 KLIMPEVNRILNF
+2576 KLVMPEVNRILNF

-2603 GATVFHLIPA
+2603 GATIFHLIPA
-2613 LNTLKNKDGVSLLV
+2613 LNTLKNKDGVSLLT

-2636 SEIIKQNYG
+2636 SEMIRQNYG
-2645 ELFKDIV
+2645 EVFKDIV
-2652 TSVVDSEAMKKKEL
+2652 TRVVDSEAMKKKEL

-2698 GIYDVVINGLLH
+2698 GIYDVVINGMLH

-2731 SIETDSSKSNTS
+2731 NVETEASKSNTS
-2743 EDKIPE
+2743 EDKVPE
-2749 YKDIEDFTTED
+2749 FKDVEDFTTED
-2760 WVNINKATGVNLGKR
+2760 WVSINRAIGVNLGKR

-2820 GKQALTP
+2820 GKDALTP
-2827 AVKTM
+2827 GVKTM

-2837 TYADTVHQYQVGNTV
+2837 NHADTVHQYQVGNTM
-2852 DVAKVSEAQVAM
+2852 DIAKVSEAQVAM
-2864 KDIRSKLQKMFPAVD
+2864 KEIRSQLQRMFPAVD

-2889 QEYTTVGEHINV
+2889 QEYTTVGEHINI

-2906 RLTDKKMKAIQEK
+2906 RLTDKKMKAVQEK

-2985 LEKSTGRFTRASFQ
+2985 LEKSTKRFTRASFQ

-3060 GTQFFKLLFGDGVTD
+3060 GTQFFKLLFGDGVTE
-3075 LDGFNIDG
+3075 LDGFKVDG
-3083 KNFTGRELHQY
+3083 KDFTGRELHQY
-3094 YMDAFSDIAKQK
+3094 YTEAFADLAKQK

-3111 QELGLTPNG
+3111 QELGLAPNG

-3188 VTNRLMQFKIP
+3188 ITNRLMQFKIP

-3239 KELGGTEVIEEDGS
+3239 KELGGTEVTEEDGS
-3253 TTFKKAQV
+3253 TIFKKAQV

-3380 IKEVDEAYKTR
+3380 IKEVDEAYRTR
-3391 MEDSVKELKFY
+3391 TEDAIKELKFY
-3402 KGQDYQSI
+3402 RGQDFESI

-3493 NQVQRKVNKV
+3493 TQVQRKINKV

-3514 MFEKAVEEGNK
+3514 MFEKAVEDGNK
-3525 AKEMAKYV
+3525 AKEMARYV
-3533 DLGMTPIQAEKEYY
+3533 DLGMTPAQAEKEYY

-3567 GAIGKTAIG
+3567 GSIGKTAIG

-3584 NGLIQQQTENISLN
+3584 NGLIQQQTENISLS
-3598 ESITIG
+3598 EPITIG

-3617 LKPSNISQS
+3617 LKPSNISQA

-3633 SRTTAEIFAE
+3633 GRTTAEIFAE
-3643 KENTATDNEKEQILA
+3643 KENTATDNEKEQILG

-3701 SQPSIKEYNKK
+3701 SQPSIREYNKK

-3751 AFAPGNTQT
+3751 AFAPGNIQT
-3760 FRYAKTGEVYKAGAL
+3760 FRYAKTGEVYQSGAL

-3783 GIAKGGNGMV
+3783 GIAKGGSGMV

-3859 SIITED
+3859 SVITED
-3865 MYKIGAYYVTPTTPQ
+3865 MYKIGVYYVTPTTPQ

-3921 DNITDSVYVKEFHKI
+3921 DNISDSVYVKEFHKI

-3944 NSNPANNTYAGETR
+3944 NSNPANNTYVGETR

-4029 ILYNAIPELI
+4029 ILYNAIPELV
-4039 LANYPLPPRN
+4039 LANYPLPARN

-4097 GKEMFVPI
+4097 GKEIFVPI

-4123 NILGL
+4123 SILGL

-4145 KKAKRAWSKN
+4145 KKAKKAWSKN

-4170 GKSPKFITNTTTEEA
+4170 GKSPKFITNTTTEES

-4190 LYENIGGNVYREIDI
+4190 LYENIGGNVYRQIDV

-4255 EVLLEQIQSMNFSE
+4255 EILLEQIQSMNFSE

-4280 LIPLLKSGLVTIRLS
+4280 LIPLLKSGLVTVRLS

-4321 TDMENL
+4321 IDMETL

-4347 HLTEYFD
+4347 HLTDYFD
-4354 NTGKALKSETFIP
+4354 NTGTALKSETFIP
-4367 PHVQALFDAYSVARE
+4367 GHVQALFDAYTVARE

-4387 VQELEDKIAHNA
+4387 VQELEEKIAHNA

-4460 MLDTVFPNLKQDS
+4460 MLDSVFPDLKQDS

-4501 TMPSASV
+4501 TMPNASV

-4523 VSQKYPAT
+4523 VSQKLPAT
-4531 IMGPQN
+4531 IQLDEETSVDTRTLMELSRLKDAGLYGESFDWN
-4537 NYNDGKM
+4537 KYDNDN
-4544 DTETLLKL
+4544 E
-4552 TVGDDFSTSFSLED
+4552 
-4566 YYDKKIEDYDK
+4566 
-4577 VKLEKEFGKEL
+4577 KEL
-4588 TDFFLTI
+4588 TNEEVEQAFLKEYGPAALEYAQDKWG
-4595 SSEDLNENIT
+4595 EDI
-4605 LYDLSII
+4605 
-4612 QKAGTKGLIIL
+4612 
-4623 DAYDTAIALQEVPAG
+4623 AIAELEFLRDNAVEGAKIVEAWYNFSDSDYTNDDLISHFADRIVKEVPEE
-4638 TTIQQFAK
+4638 F
-4646 NLLGEN
+4646 
-4652 VEYIDKNQTKL
+4652 VDKNQTKL
-4663 FSNETLVENLRQ
+4663 FENETLVENLRQ

-4683 EFPKAVETNGK
+4683 EFPDAVETNGK
-4694 IEKSSLSTKKDKAKF
+4694 IEKSSLTTEEDKAKF

-4724 QQIEEG
+4724 QQIEKG
-4730 ENMISNNLLTFDTS
+4730 ENMISNNLLTFDSS
-4744 IQELGVTQEEW
+4744 IEKLGLSQKEWNNLTQEEQ
-4755 NDLSIE
+4755 
-4761 EKDRIKKCS
+4761 DRIKKCN